1 MSMFL
6 KSVHI
11 KRYKSIADSGV
22 VEFDRQVSCLVGK
35 NESGKTAFLEA
46 LYRLNPLPMGHC
58 EKFDGLRD
66 YPRRTYT
73 RDRESVPGT
82 IVIETT
88 FTLEPEDVSE
98 VEGVYGGRVLSGTDV
113 LTCKNYDNKR
123 IWTLP
128 INEQQLVENLV
139 ASAGVDPGLALDI
152 SSVQE
157 LVKKLKAQIDPPEAV
172 SSFLREVEG
181 KNYRQE
187 IQNILEKQLPKFLY
201 FDQYN
206 IMPGRVSIQR
216 LQTAENQLQPGE
228 RTALSLLRLAGVQ
241 AQEFTESKYEA
252 RKAALEAAA
261 NQLTDEVFE
270 YWSQNKDLSIEL
282 DVDFKSPAD
291 QNGQPPFLDIRVR
304 NQRHRVTL
312 NFGDRSHGFMWF
324 FSFLAAFSEYR
335 RHDNMILLF
344 DEPGLG
350 LHAAAQGDLLRLI
363 DERLATEHQVA
374 YTTHSPFMV
383 EATRLQRVRT
393 VEDVDEEGTKV
404 SADVLSTSKD
414 TRFPL
419 QAALGY
425 DLAQT
430 LFLGPDN
437 LVVEGP
443 ADYLYLQV
451 MSGYLQGMGRT
462 GLDPRWVIVPVGGLD
477 KIPTFIALLG
487 AQLNVAVVLEVA
499 AGGTQKVNSLVQ
511 RGIIAGEKLIPLT
524 EFTHTAEADIED
536 LFDASFYLDLLDRTG
551 IATVKR
557 SELKTAGRI
566 VKRVEAVSGA
576 SFDHYQPARYL
587 LEHQVELLKGV
598 DKATLDRFEELF
610 SRANQLVGS
619 VTNNSIQGTA
629 PRAAAD
635 AGR

>member
-1 MSMFL
+1 MFL
-6 KSVHI
+6 KSAHV
-11 KRYKSIADSGV
+11 KRYKSVTDSGP

-46 LYRLNPLPMGHC
+46 LYRLNPLPMGHP
-58 EKFDGLRD
+58 EEFDGLRD
-66 YPRRTYT
+66 YPRRAYT

-82 IVIETT
+82 VAIDAT
-88 FTLEPEDVSE
+88 FTLEADDVGA
-98 VEGVYGGRVLSGTDV
+98 VEEAFGKDVLSRIDV
-113 LTCKNYDNKR
+113 VISKNYENKQT
-123 IWTLP
+123 WTLP
-128 INEQQLVENLV
+128 INEQHLV
-139 ASAGVDPGLALDI
+139 AHLVANAGVDTSWTAGVT
-152 SSVQE
+152 SVQE
-157 LVKKLKAQIDPPEAV
+157 LVKKLKAQTDPPGAV
-172 SSFLREVEG
+172 SSFLGQLEAQNHCQEVRNVLA
-181 KNYRQE
+181 KR
-187 IQNILEKQLPKFLY
+187 LPRFLY
-201 FDQYN
+201 FDEYN
-206 IMPGRVSIQR
+206 IMPGRVSIQK
-216 LQTAENQLQPGE
+216 LQQTAQNQLEPGE

-241 AQEFTESKYEA
+241 IQEFTEAKYEA
-252 RKAALEAAA
+252 RKASLEAAA

-291 QNGQPPFLDIRVR
+291 RYGQPPFLDIRVR

-335 RHDNMILLF
+335 GNEKMILLF

-363 DERLATEHQVA
+363 DERLATDHQVI

-383 EATRLQRVRT
+383 EAHRLQRVRT
-393 VEDVDEEGTKV
+393 VEDVDHEGTKV

-430 LFLGPDN
+430 LFLAPDN

-451 MSGYLQGMGRT
+451 MSAHLQALGRT
-462 GLDPRWVIVPVGGLD
+462 GLDRRWVIVPVGGLD
-477 KIPTFIALLG
+477 KIPTFVALLG

-499 AGGTQKVNSLVQ
+499 GGGTQKVNSLVQ

-524 EFTHTAEADIED
+524 DFTDTAEADIED
-536 LFDASFYLDLLDRTG
+536 LFDVSFYLDLLHRAG
-551 IATVKR
+551 SASVKPNQ
-557 SELKTAGRI
+557 LKTTGRI
-566 VKRVEAVSGA
+566 IKRVEAVTGA

-587 LEHQVELLKGV
+587 LEHQVELLKELPM
-598 DKATLDRFEELF
+598 ATLDRFENLF
-610 SRANQLVGS
+610 RRTNTLVGR
-619 VTNNSIQGTA
+619 VA
-629 PRAAAD
+629 
-635 AGR
+635 

>member
-1 MSMFL
+1 MFL
-6 KSVHI
+6 KSAHV
-11 KRYKSIADSGV
+11 KRYKSIDDSGPV
-22 VEFDRQVSCLVGK
+22 QFDRAVSCLVGK

-46 LYRLNPLPMGHC
+46 LYRLNPLPMGHTQV
-58 EKFDGLRD
+58 FDGLRD

-73 RDRESVPGT
+73 RDREGVPGT
-82 IVIETT
+82 IVIEAT
-88 FTLEPEDVSE
+88 FTLDPDDVSE
-98 VEGVYGGRVLSGTDV
+98 VEKVLGKGALSSTDV
-113 LTCKNYDNKR
+113 LICKNYENKQ
-123 IWTLP
+123 ICTLP

-139 ASAGVDPGLALDI
+139 AGAGVDPGVAGGV
-152 SSVQE
+152 SSVEE
-157 LVKKLKAQIDPPEAV
+157 LVSKLKAQSDPPEAV
-172 SSFLREVEG
+172 SSFLKQLEG
-181 KNYRQE
+181 KDYHQE
-187 IQNILEKQLPKFLY
+187 VLNILAKRIPKFLY
-201 FDQYN
+201 FDEYN
-206 IMPGRVSIQR
+206 IMPGRVSIQK
-216 LQTAENQLQPGE
+216 LVATAEDQLDPGE

-241 AQEFTESKYEA
+241 AKEFTEAKYEA
-252 RKAALEAAA
+252 RKASLEAAA
-261 NQLTDEVFE
+261 NQLTDEVFD
-270 YWSQNKDLSIEL
+270 YWSQNNDLSIEL
-282 DVDFKSPAD
+282 DVDFKSPVD
-291 QNGQPPFLDIRVR
+291 QYGQPPFLDIRVR

-312 NFGDRSHGFMWF
+312 NFGDRSHGFIWF
-324 FSFLAAFSEYR
+324 FSFLAAFSEYLG
-335 RHDNMILLF
+335 HEKMILLL

-363 DERLATEHQVA
+363 DERLATDHQVV

-393 VEDVDEEGTKV
+393 VEDVDQEGTKV

-451 MSGYLQGMGRT
+451 MSGHLQGLGRT

-487 AQLNVAVVLEVA
+487 AQLNVAVVLDVA
-499 AGGTQKVNSLVQ
+499 AGGTQKVNSLVE

-536 LFDASFYLDLLDRTG
+536 LFDVSFYLDLLDRAG
-551 IATVKR
+551 CASVKR
-557 SELKTAGRI
+557 SQFKSAGRI
-566 VKRVEAVSGA
+566 VKRVEAVTGA

-587 LEHQVELLKGV
+587 LEHQVELLKDV

-610 SRANQLVGS
+610 RRANGLVGR
-619 VTNNSIQGTA
+619 VA
-629 PRAAAD
+629 
-635 AGR
+635 

>member
-1 MSMFL
+1 
-6 KSVHI
+6 
-11 KRYKSIADSGV
+11 
-22 VEFDRQVSCLVGK
+22 VEFDREVSCLVGK

-46 LYRLNPLPMGHC
+46 LYRLNPLPMGHP
-58 EKFDGLRD
+58 EAFDGLRD

-73 RDRESVPGT
+73 RDRESVPAT
-82 IVIETT
+82 VAIEAT
-88 FTLEPEDVSE
+88 FTLEPDDVGAVEE
-98 VEGVYGGRVLSGTDV
+98 VFGEHVLSGTDV
-113 LTCKNYDNKR
+113 VIRKNYENKQT
-123 IWTLP
+123 WTLP
-128 INEQQLVENLV
+128 INEQRLVERLV
-139 ASAGVDPGLALDI
+139 ANTGVDPGVTAGAT
-152 SSVQE
+152 SVEE
-157 LVKKLKAQIDPPEAV
+157 LVKKLKTQTDPPKAV
-172 SSFLREVEG
+172 SSFLGQLEG
-181 KNYRQE
+181 KNHRQE
-187 IQNILEKQLPKFLY
+187 VLNILAKRLPKFLY
-201 FDQYN
+201 FDEYN
-206 IMPGRVSIQR
+206 IMPGRVSIQK
-216 LQTAENQLQPGE
+216 LQQTAENQLEPGE

-241 AQEFTESKYEA
+241 AQEFTEAKYEA
-252 RKAALEAAA
+252 RKASLEAAA

-282 DVDFKSPAD
+282 DVDFTSPAD
-291 QNGQPPFLDIRVR
+291 RYGQPPFLDIRVR

-335 RHDNMILLF
+335 GNEKMILLF

-363 DERLATEHQVA
+363 DERLATEHQVI

-383 EATRLQRVRT
+383 EAKRLQRVRT
-393 VEDVDEEGTKV
+393 VEDVDQEGTKV

-451 MSGYLQGMGRT
+451 MSAYLQGVGRT
-462 GLDPRWVIVPVGGLD
+462 GLNPRWVIVPVGGLD
-477 KIPTFIALLG
+477 KIPTFVALLG

-499 AGGTQKVNSLVQ
+499 GGGTQKVNSLVQ

-524 EFTHTAEADIED
+524 EFTNTAEADIED
-536 LFDASFYLDLLDRTG
+536 LFDVGFYLHLLDRAG
-551 IATVKR
+551 SASVKPNQ
-557 SELKTAGRI
+557 LKNTGRI
-566 VKRVEAVSGA
+566 LKRVEAVTGA

-587 LEHQVELLKGV
+587 LEHQVELLKEV
-598 DKATLDRFEELF
+598 DGATFDRFEDLF
-610 SRANQLVGS
+610 RRANALL
-619 VTNNSIQGTA
+619 
-629 PRAAAD
+629 
-635 AGR
+635 GRVA